1 MVTMKLTLAV
11 LALMATTTLAAPAPQ
26 ADWCY
31 ILSQDCDNGEE
42 WCYIKTYDCPAVKRE
57 AAAAPQSGWCYILS
71 DDCDNGEPWC
81 YIKTYD
87 CPGGKRDAEAVT
99 EAFCYRPGGEC
110 FKAKRAADEGDDES
124 EKANLALSDL
134 ARLIALSKKDPEAFY
149 DALKLKDVDYG
160 KYTTGTNQKREA
172 SEEEKRFFC
181 YRPGTSCFKARRA
194 AEAVLEAIEDDEGQD
209 KDVVK
214 RDAEAEAQRLNCTRI
229 GQPCAK
235 AQRDLDSWKSV
246 ARNILETLV
255 E

>member
-1 MVTMKLTLAV
+1 MVTMKCSLAALVLT
-11 LALMATTTLAAPAPQ
+11 ATTALAAPAPQ

-31 ILSQDCDNGEE
+31 ILSQDCDNG
-42 WCYIKTYDCPAVKRE
+42 AH
-57 AAAAPQSGWCYILS
+57 
-71 DDCDNGEPWC
+71 WC

-87 CPGGKRDAEAVT
+87 CPGSKREAEAIT
-99 EAFCYRPGGEC
+99 KADAFCYRPGGEC
-110 FKAKRAADEGDDES
+110 FKAKRAADALADSIAESGLQARAEDKDDGGS
-124 EKANLALSDL
+124 DKANLALSEL
-134 ARLIALSKKDPEAFY
+134 AWLIALSKKDPESFY
-149 DALKLKDVDYG
+149 EALKLKDVDYG
-160 KYTTGTNQKREA
+160 KYTTSTKQKREA
-172 SEEEKRFFC
+172 SGEEKRFFC

-209 KDVVK
+209 EDIVK
-214 RDAEAEAQRLNCTRI
+214 RDEEAESQWFDCTRD